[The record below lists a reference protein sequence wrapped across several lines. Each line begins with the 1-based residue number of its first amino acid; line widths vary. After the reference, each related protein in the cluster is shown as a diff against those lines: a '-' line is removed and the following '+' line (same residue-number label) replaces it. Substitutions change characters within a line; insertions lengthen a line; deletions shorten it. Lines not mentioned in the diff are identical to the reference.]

1 MRTVL
6 LGLVLGAAA
15 CGSGGGAAPDAPF
28 DCSQV
33 TGVDTFV
40 VGLDHPGQSGLLDF
54 KMMSADPA
62 PPARDDNTWVILVS
76 SMSSGVV
83 GNPVTGASITAVP
96 YMPAHQH
103 GSPKEVIVTPST
115 SNPGQY
121 TLSPVNMWMPGVW
134 ETTITA
140 TSGTTT
146 TDSTVFKFCIPN

>member
-1 MRTVL
+1 MRSVL
-6 LGLVLGAAA
+6 LGLLVGAAA
-15 CGSGGGAAPDAPF
+15 CGSSGSSAPDGPF

-33 TGVDTFV
+33 TGTDTFV
-40 VGLDHPGQSGLLDF
+40 VGLDHHGDAGALDF

-62 PPARDDNTWVILVS
+62 PPARDDNTWVIEVS

-83 GNPVTGASITAVP
+83 GNPVAGLSIMAIP

-103 GSPKEVIVTPST
+103 GSPKQVIVTPST
-115 SNPGQY
+115 SSPGQY

-140 TSGTTT
+140 TQGST
-146 TDSTVFKFCIPN
+146 TDSTVFRFCIPN